1 MRGPKLALLLL
12 FAACDQTAGL
22 GSRYAAQQKMSA
34 AQGGVISVPPGD
46 AVAGASLELPPGALT
61 ADALVRIDQG
71 SGPLL
76 VDPPPA
82 GPLVMFLP
90 PELPLLLPATITLPL
105 RLGAGQSVADVIVV
119 AADSFGQ
126 LVKIDHAQLTLA
138 ADRVQFSTVHLGAF
152 QPAALLRCTDLCPN
166 GWTCLNNECH
176 P

>member
-1 MRGPKLALLLL
+1 MVL
-12 FAACDQTAGL
+12 FLSAACDQTAEI

-34 AQGGVISVPPGD
+34 ALGGAISAPPGD
-46 AVAGASLELPPGALT
+46 ALAGASLELPPGALT
-61 ADALVRIDQG
+61 ADAVVGIDQG

-90 PELPLLLPATITLPL
+90 ADLALLRPATITLPL
-105 RLGAGQSVADVIVV
+105 HLGAGQSAADVIVV
-119 AADSFGQ
+119 GRDSLGQ
-126 LVKIDHAQLTLA
+126 LVKVDQAQLILT

-166 GWTCLNNECH
+166 GWTCRNNECH